1 MLGASVW
8 FFQVIVEW
16 VLSHRG
22 EVMPAHYIP
31 TVFKKI
37 HDRLAARSDTEHEQA
52 VIRLG
57 VSLVVYGT
65 IEIMAVMGQIDSGY
79 PKLFALLYFVTSLL
93 IIVAIL
99 VSPAR
104 SPMRRIFGNVL
115 DMSGISYSLYLVGSQ
130 GAVLMLLYIWV
141 IVGNGFR
148 YGLGYHG
155 WTTGLAVLGFLIA
168 TLPSPDW
175 LIPSG
180 VWLLAL
186 MLLIILPAY
195 TATLIKKLRLATAQA
210 EQANRAKSEF
220 LATISHDIRTPLAG
234 VIGMASLLRSSS
246 LSTEQADHLAHLS
259 AAAST
264 LRILIDDVLDMARI
278 EAGKIELR
286 YKPFHLMETL
296 KRLRG
301 VVTPLAHD
309 KGLALSIQLPPND
322 VRLLGD
328 EQRLTQILLNVA
340 SNAIR
345 YTPRGQIDIR
355 VERINES
362 AATASEPQWFRFT
375 VQDTGIGMS
384 PMYLAKLFEPFTQEH
399 RPEHG
404 AEGIGLGG
412 AIIRELV
419 QLMGGEIDVQS
430 APSQGTTVRVSLP
443 FSTPD
448 PQAATGMLTG
458 LHALVLAK
466 DPNAL
471 MQTLSS
477 WGMQVACSASDE
489 ALIKAGN
496 SRQLQRADVI
506 LADPQA
512 LSQGVKGFTELLA
525 SLQCQAPLVLL
536 DATARQSWPSRVQAV
551 IDPNATSVLF
561 QSLVEVFH
569 HHSVSTLTT
578 PNITALTR
586 AKPVGRRRRLFFAE
600 DNRTWRKVVVATLEH
615 GGYEVVTAHD
625 GDDAMTILAEDD
637 RFDGLILDLQ
647 MPGYSG
653 IEVLQFYRLCGLS
666 QTRVPVIALTATA
679 TPEMRARCL
688 QVGFTDFLTK
698 PIEPEELLE
707 RVKTVF
713 DRSYNVALVH
723 DDGSDSAD
731 EPLLHEPMLAQIQR
745 MGESFLSE
753 MRDEFERDTTQL
765 LRQLR
770 FSVNES
776 EQFRT
781 QAHALKGCAASLG
794 ARRLQAEAAAAMTLA
809 EPAQTGHQ
817 SPAELKSQR
826 QAATARLQEVVTE
839 TLVAVDEYIASHAA
853 SSPPTTC

>member
-1 MLGASVW
+1 
-8 FFQVIVEW
+8 
-16 VLSHRG
+16 
-22 EVMPAHYIP
+22 
-31 TVFKKI
+31 
-37 HDRLAARSDTEHEQA
+37 
-52 VIRLG
+52 
-57 VSLVVYGT
+57 
-65 IEIMAVMGQIDSGY
+65 
-79 PKLFALLYFVTSLL
+79 
-93 IIVAIL
+93 
-99 VSPAR
+99 
-104 SPMRRIFGNVL
+104 
-115 DMSGISYSLYLVGSQ
+115 
-130 GAVLMLLYIWV
+130 
-141 IVGNGFR
+141 
-148 YGLGYHG
+148 
-155 WTTGLAVLGFLIA
+155 
-168 TLPSPDW
+168 
-175 LIPSG
+175 
-180 VWLLAL
+180 
-186 MLLIILPAY
+186 
-195 TATLIKKLRLATAQA
+195 
-210 EQANRAKSEF
+210 KSEF

-234 VIGMASLLRSSS
+234 VIGMASLLRSSP

-278 EAGKIELR
+278 EAGKVELR
-286 YKPFHLMETL
+286 YKPFSLVETL
-296 KRLRG
+296 KRLQA

-309 KGLALSIQLPPND
+309 KGLALSIQMPTD
-322 VRLLGD
+322 GASLLGD

-355 VERINES
+355 VERIDKS
-362 AATASEPQWFRFT
+362 AGTASELQWFRFT
-375 VQDTGIGMS
+375 VHDTGIGMS
-384 PMYLAKLFEPFTQEH
+384 PMYQAKLFEPFTQEH

-404 AEGIGLGG
+404 AQGLGLGG

-419 QLMGGEIDVQS
+419 QLMGGEINVQS
-430 APSQGTTVRVSLP
+430 APNQGTTVRVDLP
-443 FSTPD
+443 FTASD
-448 PQAATGMLTG
+448 PQAATGVLTG

-471 MQTLSS
+471 VQTLSG
-477 WGMQVACSASDE
+477 WGMQVAFNVSDE
-489 ALIKAGN
+489 TLIKAGN

-506 LADPQA
+506 LAEPQT

-536 DATARQSWPSRVQAV
+536 DATERQSWPSRVHAV

-561 QSLVEVFH
+561 QSLTEVFH
-569 HHSVSTLTT
+569 HHPVSTLTT
-578 PNITALTR
+578 PNITVLTR
-586 AKPVGRRRRLFFAE
+586 VKPVGRRRRLFFAE

-615 GGYEVVTAHD
+615 GGYEVVAAND

-653 IEVLQFYRLCGLS
+653 IEVLQFYRLCGPS

-707 RVKTVF
+707 RIQAVF
-713 DRSYNVALVH
+713 ERSYDATPACNSGEREPV
-723 DDGSDSAD
+723 D
-731 EPLLHEPMLAQIQR
+731 EPLLHEPMLVQIQR

-770 FSVNES
+770 FSVKDPEH
-776 EQFRT
+776 FRT
-781 QAHALKGCAASLG
+781 HAHALKGCAASLG

-817 SPAELKSQR
+817 TPAELKSQR
-826 QAATARLQEVVTE
+826 QATTARLQEVVTA
-839 TLVAVDEYIASHAA
+839 TLAAVDKHIASNAPTL
-853 SSPPTTC
+853 PPTAC